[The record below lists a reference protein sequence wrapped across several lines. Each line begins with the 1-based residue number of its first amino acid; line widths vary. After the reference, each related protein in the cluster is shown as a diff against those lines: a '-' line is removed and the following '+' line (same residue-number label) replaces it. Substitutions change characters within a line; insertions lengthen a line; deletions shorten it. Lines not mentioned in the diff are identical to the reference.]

1 MAVAL
6 LLLGAAATVTGLTIL
21 LWPLGVVGAGVLLM
35 LAAIDL
41 RR

>member
-1 MAVAL
+1 MPAALLLVGAALTVTGVAL
-6 LLLGAAATVTGLTIL
+6 LL
-21 LWPLGVVGAGVLLM
+21 WPLALSVAGVLMM

>member
-1 MAVAL
+1 MPAALLLVGAILTVTGVAL
-6 LLLGAAATVTGLTIL
+6 LL
-21 LWPLGVVGAGVLLM
+21 WPLAVSVAGVLLM